1 MSPQAPH
8 GQSDLNRQH
17 EPPATAGRQ
26 SITCCESRR
35 TDDIAALQQSE
46 ERFRQVVEAAPCGLI
61 MINAAGT
68 ITLVNAQCETIFG
81 YSEGELAG
89 QPLAILLPDRHRG
102 VHDQHQRAFFRAP
115 VKKQMGG
122 FRELSG
128 RKKDG
133 TEVPVEIGLTPIH
146 TAEGLQT
153 MATIIDVSVRKS
165 NEAALLLL
173 QHHLREE
180 VEARTAELRQAK
192 EQAESANEAKSQFL
206 ANMSHELRTPMHAIL
221 SFSELAIEKLTRAE
235 IDKVRHYI
243 DRLRESGAGLL
254 ALLNDLLDLSK
265 LESGV
270 MTYQY
275 TAVDLAAVAGSVIAE
290 LDTLAKN
297 KRLRILIPSPSTST
311 TMNGDEFRLAQV
323 FRNLLSNAIK
333 FAGDGTE
340 IVILF
345 AQTTLSPRESTGET
359 NPVPA
364 IAVTVT
370 DQGIG
375 FPPEEADVIFDK
387 FVQSSKSKTSAGG
400 TGLGLAI
407 CREIVTAHHGRIRAE
422 NRPEGGAAF
431 TVTLPFDLQGI
442 SQKAA

>member
-122 FRELSG
+122 FRDLSG

-364 IAVTVT
+364 IAVTIT

>member
-1 MSPQAPH
+1 MV
-8 GQSDLNRQH
+8 N
-17 EPPATAGRQ
+17 ATG
-26 SITCCESRR
+26 
-35 TDDIAALQQSE
+35 
-46 ERFRQVVEAAPCGLI
+46 V
-61 MINAAGT
+61 
-68 ITLVNAQCETIFG
+68 ITLINAQCETIFG
-81 YSEGELAG
+81 YSQRELIG
-89 QPLAILLPDRHRG
+89 QPLSILLPERHRSA
-102 VHDQHQRAFFRAP
+102 HDAHQRTFFSAP

-122 FRELSG
+122 FRDLSG

-133 TEVPVEIGLTPIH
+133 TDVPVEIGLTPIH
-146 TAEGLQT
+146 TAGGLHT
-153 MATIIDVSVRKS
+153 MATIIDVSVRKA

-173 QHHLREE
+173 QNHLREE
-180 VEARTAELRQAK
+180 VEARTTELQRAK
-192 EQAESANEAKSQFL
+192 EEAESANAAKSQFL

-221 SFSELAIEKLTRAE
+221 SYSELAIGKLDHAD
-235 IDKVRHYI
+235 IDKVHRYLTRI
-243 DRLRESGAGLL
+243 RESGTVLL

-270 MTYQY
+270 MTYQN
-275 TAVDLAAVAGSVIAE
+275 TLLDLAAVAGSVIAE

-297 KRLRILIPSPSTST
+297 RRLRILLPSPSTST
-311 TMNGDEFRLAQV
+311 TVNGDEFRLAQV

-345 AQTTLSPRESTGET
+345 AQTTLSPRIATGET
-359 NPVPA
+359 TPVPA

-375 FPPEEADVIFDK
+375 FPRDEADVIFDK
-387 FVQSSKSKTSAGG
+387 FVQSSKSKTCAGG

-407 CREIVTAHHGRIRAE
+407 CREIVTAHQGRIWAE
-422 NRPEGGAAF
+422 NRPEGGAIF
-431 TVTLPFDLQGI
+431 TVILPFDRQGL